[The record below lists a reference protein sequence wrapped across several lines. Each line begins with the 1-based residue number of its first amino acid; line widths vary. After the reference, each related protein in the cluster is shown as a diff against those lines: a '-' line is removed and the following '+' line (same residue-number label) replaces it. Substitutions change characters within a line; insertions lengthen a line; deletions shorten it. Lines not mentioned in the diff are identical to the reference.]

1 MSALAIPFPSTQP
14 PGYTWL
20 EDEPEFD
27 PAKHLALEPPAST
40 TSLREFGYPDEVI
53 ATKAT
58 KVAVSSPFRI
68 LSDEGAAVMLDTARR
83 LRNHAVGCERIEN
96 MVRGGCYRS
105 RFLRDLCLD
114 PSVTQIMC
122 DIYQADVAPH
132 TMPVH
137 LGHMNYSPEEAGRA
151 VDKWHHDTL
160 PVDYVMMVTDPATLD
175 GGEFEYFVGT
185 KEEMAEL
192 AAQGRTPPK
201 DRVVAPHFPGPGY
214 AIALHG
220 DMVVHRGAP
229 LNTHGERIS
238 MVNGYVS
245 TDTSADDQHR
255 HKDLKLVDNPD
266 CLYSEWARHAAWR
279 ARGRLDS
286 LIEGLAFSSDKTA
299 IATELESAV
308 EDIRVA
314 VAEIRDDDT
323 ITMEHY
329 EKSSTESVASN

>member
-1 MSALAIPFPSTQP
+1 MSASAIPFPATQP
-14 PGYTWL
+14 PGYSWL
-20 EDEPEFD
+20 KDEPVFN
-27 PAKHLALEPPAST
+27 PARHLSLEAPKST
-40 TSLREFGYPDEVI
+40 TSLAEFGYSSEVI
-53 ATKAT
+53 QSKAT

-68 LSDEGAAVMLDTARR
+68 LSDEGAAVMLETARR
-83 LRNHAVGCERIEN
+83 LKTYSFGCERIEN

-105 RFLRDLCLD
+105 RFLRDLCID
-114 PSVTQIMC
+114 PSVTQLMC
-122 DIYQADVAPH
+122 DIYDADVAPH

-137 LGHMNYSPEEAGRA
+137 LGHMNYSPEEEGRA

-160 PVDYVMMVTDPATLD
+160 PVDYVMMVSDPATLD

-185 KEEMAEL
+185 KEEMKEVAKKSK
-192 AAQGRTPPK
+192 GPPR

-229 LNTHGERIS
+229 LKKPGERIS

-255 HKDLKLVDNPD
+255 HKDLKLVDNPA

-279 ARGRLDS
+279 ARGRLDN
-286 LIEGLAFSSDKTA
+286 LIHELAFSEDKA
-299 IATELESAV
+299 EIVAALESAI
-308 EDIRVA
+308 EDVCVA
-314 VAEIRDDDT
+314 VDEIQDDENV
-323 ITMEHY
+323 IMEHY
-329 EKSSTESVASN
+329 EKPVR